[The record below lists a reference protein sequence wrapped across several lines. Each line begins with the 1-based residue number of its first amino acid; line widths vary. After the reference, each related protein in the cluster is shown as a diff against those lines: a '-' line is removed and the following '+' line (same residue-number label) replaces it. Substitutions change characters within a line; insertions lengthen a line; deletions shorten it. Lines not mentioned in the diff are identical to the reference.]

1 MWALLSVYI
10 DKCLEAKNGKFFLC
24 GFSEKSESQDKNLS

>member
-10 DKCLEAKNGKFFLC
+10 DKCLEAKNGKFFYVGLV
-24 GFSEKSESQDKNLS
+24 KSQNPKIKI